1 MESRV
6 RYARTS
12 DGVDIAYASI
22 GSGPPL
28 LVSRPVLRLA
38 VDDELS
44 GDSDARWLALADHR
58 SLVIWDHRGFGLS
71 GVEEPQYTIE
81 SSLIDLAAVVDAVGV
96 DQFDLLSH
104 LSMCHTALAYAA
116 RSPGR
121 VRRLALWNPSPPGY
135 SPRLSTFAGLPDIAN
150 SHFLEYLQLAAL
162 RLVGWERGR
171 AGKRFVEHMSRQ
183 FTADSLDRI
192 MSQLEQLDSTP
203 EASAVTSPTLVII
216 DTSEQS
222 IGARSVDEALRYR
235 QRLAALLPNAELA
248 RVKPG
253 ADLTYVQIVAAFLAG
268 GSSEADVAQSGTAV
282 ILFADV
288 VDSTALAGQL
298 GDGTFRERSRA
309 LDEGVRSHIGSHGG
323 TPVAGRTLGDGVLAT
338 FASASDAIAA
348 ALACAR
354 AGESVGLAL
363 HLGLHAGDV
372 LREEGNVY
380 GQAVSIAAR
389 VSDLSA
395 PNEVLVSATV
405 RDLARSSAGVSFE
418 DRGERE
424 LKGVSEP
431 VRVWA
436 VTGR

>member
-1 MESRV
+1 
-6 RYARTS
+6 
-12 DGVDIAYASI
+12 
-22 GSGPPL
+22 
-28 LVSRPVLRLA
+28 
-38 VDDELS
+38 
-44 GDSDARWLALADHR
+44 
-58 SLVIWDHRGFGLS
+58 
-71 GVEEPQYTIE
+71 
-81 SSLIDLAAVVDAVGV
+81 
-96 DQFDLLSH
+96 
-104 LSMCHTALAYAA
+104 
-116 RSPGR
+116 
-121 VRRLALWNPSPPGY
+121 
-135 SPRLSTFAGLPDIAN
+135 
-150 SHFLEYLQLAAL
+150 
-162 RLVGWERGR
+162 
-171 AGKRFVEHMSRQ
+171 
-183 FTADSLDRI
+183 
-192 MSQLEQLDSTP
+192 
-203 EASAVTSPTLVII
+203 
-216 DTSEQS
+216 
-222 IGARSVDEALRYR
+222 
-235 QRLAALLPNAELA
+235 
-248 RVKPG
+248 
-253 ADLTYVQIVAAFLAG
+253 VQIVAAFLAG